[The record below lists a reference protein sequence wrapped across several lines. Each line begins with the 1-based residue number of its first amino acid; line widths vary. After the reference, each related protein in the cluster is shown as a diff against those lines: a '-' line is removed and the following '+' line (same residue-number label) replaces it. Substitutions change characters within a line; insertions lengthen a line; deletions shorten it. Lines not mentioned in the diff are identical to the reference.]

1 MVVDSMRVKPITEE
15 REECKTVGT
24 GKITPTQVA
33 QSMRHR
39 TPDKHEKYIIGN
51 AGAQALD
58 SRTGG
63 HHHFP
68 IATDYLGDEWVLHGV
83 EKIKKN
89 AKINVRES
97 ILALQSVVE
106 YFQETVPELD
116 QLCSQALTVITKLH
130 GPDVNILA
138 KDLQMALNHVEE
150 ITTLCRQE
158 DHFTDEANKRLSK
171 QLQCVITELLALE
184 NKVSSTAL
192 AAKNYEIVDTLISLS
207 EGQEVYSAV
216 KESVKDVMKLM
227 CNCDRHVSHILI
239 NSSVPLSLI
248 SQLKSTE
255 QITVEFCNSA
265 TLLAAILSGEDSLPV
280 DIHNNIDIPLLVKLL
295 NFIENPG
302 GTMHAEAVSVDL
314 MTLILAYN
322 LHHRYHVENNVL
334 MQALTHKDINYPEVL
349 LEKVLLFFNRGV
361 DLIIDQG
368 LLNVHNNSV
377 IQFLKD
383 MFRHDETSNMY
394 YTNDVKVMLDIV
406 LRNITDKPHGDK
418 ERTENLRLLK
428 HVIDRPFYAE
438 EQYRVS
444 DFSECFRSI
453 LGEDE
458 SEETQMDKD
467 IINSILVNHQDWFFK

>member
-1 MVVDSMRVKPITEE
+1 MGKAIVEEEEVQTTRKTISAPMVPNMHNKTSDTVD
-15 REECKTVGT
+15 
-24 GKITPTQVA
+24 
-33 QSMRHR
+33 
-39 TPDKHEKYIIGN
+39 EKMILN
-51 AGAQALD
+51 ADGAALD
-58 SRTGG
+58 GQAGS
-63 HHHFP
+63 HNFA
-68 IATDYLGDEWVLHGV
+68 IATEYLGDAWVLHGV
-83 EKIKKN
+83 EKIKKD

-106 YFQETVPELD
+106 YFKETVPELD

-138 KDLQMALNHVEE
+138 KDLQMALKNVEE
-150 ITTLCRQE
+150 ITTICRQE
-158 DHFTDEANKRLSK
+158 DHFTDEANRRLSK
-171 QLQCVITELLALE
+171 QLQSVITELLALD

-192 AAKNYEIVDTLISLS
+192 ASKHYEIVETLISLS
-207 EGQEVYSAV
+207 EGQEVYPAV

-227 CNCDRHVSHILI
+227 CNCDRHISHILI

-248 SQLKSTE
+248 SEIKSTE
-255 QITVEFCNSA
+255 KVTVEFCNSA
-265 TLLAAILSGEDSLPV
+265 TLLAAILAGEDSLPV
-280 DIHNNIDIPLLVKLL
+280 DIHNNIDILLLVKLL

-302 GTMHAEAVSVDL
+302 GTMYAEAVSVDL

-322 LHHRYHVENNVL
+322 LHHRNNVQNNVL
-334 MQALTHKDINYPEVL
+334 MQALIHENIQYPEVL

-361 DLIIDQG
+361 DLLVDQG

-383 MFRHDETSNMY
+383 MFSHDDTSNMY

-418 ERTENLRLLK
+418 ERTENLKLLK
-428 HVIDRPFYAE
+428 NVIDRSFYEE
-438 EQYRVS
+438 EQYRKS
-444 DFSECFRSI
+444 EFSECFRSI

-458 SEETQMDKD
+458 SEQTQMDKD
-467 IINSILVNHQDWFFK
+467 IINSILVSHEGWFFK